1 MGRVETLE
9 DCDVRDD
16 DEEHSAFHPN
26 THSNYKMTKGA
37 RLTHTGLA
45 TRGTLSLAK
54 EFSSPD
60 YKLSDRLQ
68 EQESLLRSGYMRGS
82 SGQVSQKIV
91 TNESIRPLP
100 TSFALQNRDS
110 INHDSA
116 TPLTANAAMNIQ

>member
-1 MGRVETLE
+1 METLE
-9 DCDVRDD
+9 DCDVNDD
-16 DEEHSAFHPN
+16 DEEHTAFHPN

-68 EQESLLRSGYMRGS
+68 DQGSLHKSGYMRGS

-100 TSFALQNRDS
+100 TSFALQNRG
-110 INHDSA
+110 DSA
-116 TPLTANAAMNIQ
+116 TPLTANAANNIQ